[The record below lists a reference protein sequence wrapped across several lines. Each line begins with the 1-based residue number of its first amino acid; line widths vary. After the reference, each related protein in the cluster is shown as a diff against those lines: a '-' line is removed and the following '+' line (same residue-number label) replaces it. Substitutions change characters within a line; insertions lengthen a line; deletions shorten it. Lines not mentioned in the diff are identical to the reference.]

1 MLGYRAWRG
10 EVLTGQGGLTAAWLR
25 VRPKMGDCQGHTSL
39 HVASVLREIKKLPL
53 ASLRDPFTYC

>member
-10 EVLTGQGGLTAAWLR
+10 EVPSGQGGLTAAWLR
-25 VRPKMGDCQGHTSL
+25 VRPKEGDCQGHTSL